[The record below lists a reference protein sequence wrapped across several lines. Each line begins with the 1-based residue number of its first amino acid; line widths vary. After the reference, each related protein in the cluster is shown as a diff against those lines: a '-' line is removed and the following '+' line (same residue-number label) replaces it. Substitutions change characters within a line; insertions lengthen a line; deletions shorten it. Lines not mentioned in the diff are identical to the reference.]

1 MKITSKFELLYD
13 VPRII
18 VERKG
23 HYSSLASLPPP
34 SFNDPSRLL
43 AFPRR
48 DRKAI
53 HLTEY
58 SADLLQRCFALSVLP
73 SFLSVLLPVC
83 HPTLSSNTYATT
95 LCTSHFPAP
104 CLTVTRERR
113 VSERNHPYNCW
124 GRAGTT
130 SSRKRDESRR
140 TLGW

>member
-1 MKITSKFELLYD
+1 MISFGYAMKITSKFELLRD
-13 VPRII
+13 APRII

-73 SFLSVLLPVC
+73 SFLSVLLPVRPSLRRILTPRPFVC
-83 HPTLSSNTYATT
+83 RIFPPLALQLRESDVYLSATT
-95 LCTSHFPAP
+95 RII
-104 CLTVTRERR
+104 VGGEQERCR
-113 VSERNHPYNCW
+113 
-124 GRAGTT
+124 
-130 SSRKRDESRR
+130 
-140 TLGW
+140 